1 MLNTETIIIILEDAQ
16 LYGGQPTQN
25 PMSFEN
31 FIISLRAEKKEEAC
45 KQTIKL

>member
-1 MLNTETIIIILEDAQ
+1 MLNIETIIIILEDAE

-31 FIISLRAEKKEEAC
+31 FII
-45 KQTIKL
+45 